1 MWKKNVIK
9 YKINNVKLELKEK
22 LFLLNNNLNKT
33 LLEHRANLCELSKLK
48 FLEVG

>member
-22 LFLLNNNLNKT
+22 LFLLNNNLSKT
-33 LLEHRANLCELSKLK
+33 LLEHRTHLCELSKLK